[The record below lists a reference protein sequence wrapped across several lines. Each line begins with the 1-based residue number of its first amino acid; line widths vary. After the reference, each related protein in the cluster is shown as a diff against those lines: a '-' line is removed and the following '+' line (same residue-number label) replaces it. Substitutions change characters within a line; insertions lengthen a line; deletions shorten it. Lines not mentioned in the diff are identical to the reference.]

1 MRKLFEIPIYAFSPE
16 NLYHR
21 VNKYKK
27 ALQSEYAQ
35 TTKNGNPEHGKEWLF
50 LCCHPF
56 QLWQYNHIVGYI
68 VVSYDVCDVYFDVF
82 LQAQG
87 IHNRSRYFWKT
98 KQKWFLENQ
107 HLGGYH
113 FRLNDRLS
121 NDDIRERIHSW
132 LEGLIKDKV
141 PKKYY
146 VDHEAFDTVDK
157 MIDYTHL
164 MRGE

>member
-35 TTKNGNPEHGKEWLF
+35 TTKNGNPEHVKEWLF

-68 VVSYDVCDVYFDVF
+68 VVSYDVCDVYF
-82 LQAQG
+82 
-87 IHNRSRYFWKT
+87 
-98 KQKWFLENQ
+98 
-107 HLGGYH
+107 
-113 FRLNDRLS
+113 
-121 NDDIRERIHSW
+121 
-132 LEGLIKDKV
+132 
-141 PKKYY
+141 
-146 VDHEAFDTVDK
+146 
-157 MIDYTHL
+157 
-164 MRGE
+164 